1 MTEIQPSPDSQSDY
15 QQLAKELVAQYDET
29 TQKQS
34 VVGSCSDML
43 TDRELVICD
52 QDTGQRVA
60 ELAFDVDGDECA
72 HLTTPADYTLPMD
85 REPFTRIDLPETL
98 PPAGELLYEAMQLI
112 ETIIQSS
119 TEEPAHEQQLAE
131 LLEQLHQQHDYSPET
146 IQTGLVETA
155 QQWGDLPI
163 DPRRVL

>member
-1 MTEIQPSPDSQSDY
+1 MTEIQSLPDSQSDY
-15 QQLAKELVAQYDET
+15 ERLAQELIAQYDET
-29 TQKQS
+29 TEKQS
-34 VVGSCSDML
+34 VVGSCSDEL
-43 TDRELVICD
+43 TDRDLVICD
-52 QDTGQRVA
+52 QASGQRVA

-85 REPFTRIDLPETL
+85 REPFTRIDAPETL
-98 PPAGELLYEAMQLI
+98 SPAGELLYEAMQLI
-112 ETIIQSS
+112 ETIIQSPTDDS
-119 TEEPAHEQQLAE
+119 THKQQLAE
-131 LLEQLHQQHDYSPET
+131 LLKQLHRQHDYSTET

>member
-1 MTEIQPSPDSQSDY
+1 MTEIQSSPDSQSDY
-15 QQLAKELVAQYDET
+15 RRLAQKLIAQYDT
-29 TQKQS
+29 TTEKQS
-34 VVGSCSDML
+34 VVGSCSEML
-43 TDRELVICD
+43 TDRDLVICD
-52 QDTGQRVA
+52 QASGQRVA

-85 REPFTRIDLPETL
+85 REPFTRIDAPETL
-98 PPAGELLYEAMQLI
+98 SPAGELLYEAMQLI

-119 TEEPAHEQQLAE
+119 TEEPAHKQQLAE
-131 LLEQLHQQHDYSPET
+131 LLEQLHRQHDYSTET

>member
-15 QQLAKELVAQYDET
+15 QRLAQELVAQCDT
-29 TQKQS
+29 TTEKQS
-34 VVGSCSDML
+34 VVGSCSDKL
-43 TDRELVICD
+43 TDRDLVICD
-52 QDTGQRVA
+52 QDSGQRVA

-85 REPFTRIDLPETL
+85 REPFTRIDAPESL
-98 PPAGELLYEAMQLI
+98 PPAGELLYETMQLI
-112 ETIIQSS
+112 ETVIQGS
-119 TEEPAHEQQLAE
+119 TEKPAHDQQLAD
-131 LLEQLHQQHDYSPET
+131 LLEQLHQQHDYSTET

>member
-1 MTEIQPSPDSQSDY
+1 MTEIQSSPDSQPDY
-15 QQLAKELVAQYDET
+15 QRLAQELIAQYDT
-29 TQKQS
+29 TTEKQS

-43 TDRELVICD
+43 TDRDLVICD
-52 QDTGQRVA
+52 QDSGQCVA
-60 ELAFDVDGDECA
+60 ELAFDIDGDGCA

-85 REPFTRIDLPETL
+85 REPFTRIDSPETL
-98 PPAGELLYEAMQLI
+98 PPAGEILYEAMQLI

-119 TEEPAHEQQLAE
+119 TDNSTHEQQLAE
-131 LLEQLHQQHDYSPET
+131 LLEQLHRQHDYSTET
-146 IQTGLVETA
+146 IQTSLVETA